1 MDDFATVCQ
10 MYYPKV
16 YRFLLSLSGDP
27 RRAEDLTQEV
37 FYRALL
43 HIGQYRDDGHMFTW
57 LCTIGKN
64 CWISECRKEKR
75 QVPLEQWNAVDEKGP
90 EGAAAERERAQA
102 LRRAI
107 LDLPEDPRDVVI
119 LHVYGGVPLREIAAR
134 KGKSESWGKVTY
146 YRARQMLKQRMEEFR

>member
-1 MDDFATVCQ
+1 MDDFAAVCQ
-10 MYYPKV
+10 LYYQKV

-27 RRAEDLTQEV
+27 RQAEDLTQEV

-43 HIGQYRDDGHMFTW
+43 HIGQYRGDGHMFTW

-64 CWISECRKEKR
+64 CWISACRKEKR
-75 QVPLEQWNAVDEKGP
+75 QVPLEEWNAVDEKGP

-107 LDLPEDPRDVVI
+107 LELPEDARDVVI

-146 YRARQMLKQRMEEFR
+146 YRAKQTLKQRMEEFR